1 VLAYFSQTMQ
11 DRSFAMNN
19 NFSSV
24 ASTTLGEAIQ
34 NMRAA
39 EAESD
44 LTNKF
49 PLEVEQAFE
58 QHDAI
63 HILFNCGTS
72 IQDEIDV
79 HVWMIFATTANISA
93 MHRAVANQEHRNVLS
108 GIGHLKLLGTWFVS
122 LPRIISIIFKSLR
135 MKRKLAVEEL
145 SQLKQQLIV
154 DIRKEHGIV
163 L

>member
-1 VLAYFSQTMQ
+1 
-11 DRSFAMNN
+11 MNN
-19 NFSSV
+19 IFGSV
-24 ASTTLGEAIQ
+24 ASITLGEAIQ
-34 NMRAA
+34 NMRTA
-39 EAESD
+39 EAAGD

-49 PLEVEQAFE
+49 PSEIEQAFE

-79 HVWMIFATTANISA
+79 HLWMIFATTANISA

-108 GIGHLKLLGTWFVS
+108 GIGHLKLLSIWFTS
-122 LPRIISIIFKSLR
+122 LPRIVGIIFKSLR

-145 SQLKQQLIV
+145 SQLKQQSIV
-154 DIRKEHGIV
+154 DIRREYGIIV
-163 L
+163 